1 MNPASIII
9 AVILML
15 ISYSIIPVISDLKLL
30 YVIFNGN
37 PVWIPA
43 LITVVGSYMLYQKK
57 QNEKAERLRISIL
70 AELEQLSLIDELPA
84 RLNDLDE
91 PPTKEKI
98 PPDTVP
104 PADAFPTIVYESNVS
119 DLSRLDD
126 EVVEQL
132 VEFYSELLRHKAT
145 IRAIHQEGD
154 VDSIPMSDHKD
165 LYDEVGDL
173 KATRR
178 KLISRLRDIE

>member
-1 MNPASIII
+1 MNPASTII
-9 AVILML
+9 AVILVF
-15 ISYSIIPVISDLKLL
+15 ISYSAIPAISNLELL
-30 YVIFNGN
+30 QIIFNGN
-37 PVWIPA
+37 SVWIPA
-43 LITVVGSYMLYQKK
+43 LITVFGSYMLYRKK
-57 QNEKAERLRISIL
+57 ENEKAERLRISIL

-84 RLNDLDE
+84 RLTGLDE

-145 IRAIHQEGD
+145 IRAIHQEAD

-165 LYDEVGDL
+165 LYDEAGNL
-173 KATRR
+173 KVTRR
-178 KLISRLRDIE
+178 KLISDLRNIE